1 MPSIQ
6 ERVIRPII
14 NVTDGTT
21 LTPDRRT
28 IFVLGSK
35 KVNQDA
41 ELVEKYHKKK

>member
-1 MPSIQ
+1 MGDMPSIQ

-14 NVTDGTT
+14 NVTD